1 MRFSSYALRAFIV
14 CIMKVLKLKT
24 CLITAMLLFVAFSAP
39 AIAGPTYSF
48 DCITNSIAGD
58 AAIGEAQLF
67 VNVTDPGGGQVL
79 FTFTNTGPS
88 ASSICDVYFD
98 DGVLLSIAGLIDA
111 DDGVGGDPGV
121 DFSPLA
127 SPGNLPGANNASP
140 PFVTTIGFSADSD
153 PPVQPLGVNPG
164 ESLGILF
171 NLQGGKVYS
180 EVLDDLEAGTLRIG
194 IHVQGFAT
202 GGSES
207 FVNNGIIPAPGAI
220 LLGGIGVALVGWMR
234 RRKTL

>member
-1 MRFSSYALRAFIV
+1 V
-14 CIMKVLKLKT
+14 CIMKNLKLKI
-24 CLITAMLLFVAFSAP
+24 CLITTMLLFGAFSAS
-39 AIAGPTYSF
+39 AMAGPTYSF
-48 DCITNSIAGD
+48 DNITNNIAGD

-67 VNVTDPGGGQVL
+67 VEVTAVGGQVL
-79 FTFTNTGPS
+79 FTFTNTGPL

-111 DDGVGGDPGV
+111 DEGVGGDAGV
-121 DFSPLA
+121 DFTQLA

-140 PFVTTIGFSADSD
+140 PFVTTLGFSADSD
-153 PPVQPLGVNPG
+153 PPVQPMGVNPG

-171 NLQGGKVYS
+171 DLQGGKVYS
-180 EVLDDLEAGTLRIG
+180 EVLDDLEDGTLRIG

-207 FVNNGIIPAPGAI
+207 FVNNGVIPAPGAI
-220 LLGGIGVALVGWMR
+220 LLGGIGVALVGWLR
-234 RRKTL
+234 RRRTL